1 MYRGVEFTGAEA
13 VVIRNLEQSLKE
25 SPGRSPDTSALENGA
40 LHGEHATRKRT
51 KVAVLISGS
60 GACAF
65 MSSVP

>member
-1 MYRGVEFTGAEA
+1 MFCAVELTGAEA
-13 VVIRNLEQSLKE
+13 VLIRNLERSLKD

-40 LHGEHATRKRT
+40 PHGEHATRKRT

>member
-1 MYRGVEFTGAEA
+1 MLL
-13 VVIRNLEQSLKE
+13 RNLERSLKDG
-25 SPGRSPDTSALENGA
+25 PGRSPDTSALENGA

-65 MSSVP
+65 MSSVITCAGGVQ